1 MARRKRHEEQNN
13 SERWLVS
20 YADFITL
27 LFAFFV
33 VMYSISS
40 VNEGKYRV
48 LSDTLTN
55 AFVTPVQSQNPV
67 QIGEQVRSLVPQPG
81 EFSSAEPV
89 AVEPID
95 QVPDQNEEA
104 AMNRIR
110 AVLNLALQP
119 FIDQELVKVTRTE
132 RGIEVEMQSE
142 MLFKSGS
149 ASLSRSAFK
158 ALQDVAA
165 IVKSV
170 PNKINVEGHTDN
182 VPIKTITFPSNWEL
196 SAARAASVVHVLAK
210 LGVESPR
217 MAATGYGEYQPIE
230 ENDSAEG
237 RQSNRRVAM
246 IIMAGEYERQSGR
259 IGNAARDSR

>member
-1 MARRKRHEEQNN
+1 MRRRKREEQSNT
-13 SERWLVS
+13 ERWLVS

-48 LSDTLTN
+48 LADTLTN
-55 AFVTPVQSQNPV
+55 AFDAPVQSPNPV
-67 QIGEQVRSLVPQPG
+67 VVGEAVRTLIPQPG
-81 EFSSAEPV
+81 EFADLAPV
-89 AVEPID
+89 EVTPVERL
-95 QVPDQNEEA
+95 PDQNDTA
-104 AMNRIR
+104 ALYRIQ
-110 AVLNLALQP
+110 ANLNLALEP

-158 ALQDVAA
+158 ALQDIAA
-165 IVKSV
+165 IVRSV

-182 VPIKTITFPSNWEL
+182 VPIKTISFPSNWEL

-217 MAATGYGEYQPIE
+217 MAATGYGEYQPIQ
-230 ENDSAEG
+230 ENDSEEG
-237 RQSNRRVAM
+237 RQANRRVALV
-246 IIMAGEYERQSGR
+246 IMAGDYEREVGR
-259 IGNAARDSR
+259 IGRASGAPR